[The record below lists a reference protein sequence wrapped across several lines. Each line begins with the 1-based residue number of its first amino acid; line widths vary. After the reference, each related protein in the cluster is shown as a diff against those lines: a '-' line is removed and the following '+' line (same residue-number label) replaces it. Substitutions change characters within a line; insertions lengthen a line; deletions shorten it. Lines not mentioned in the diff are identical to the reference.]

1 MTLKSNFYVAHS
13 TSAAGQEIYFI
24 GVTSLLLVL
33 VLLLIQIWLG
43 AVLILIT
50 HNDVTNMSQAL

>member
-1 MTLKSNFYVAHS
+1 MIIKSNFYVAHS
-13 TSAAGQEIYFI
+13 TSAAGQEICFI

-33 VLLLIQIWLG
+33 VLLIQIWLG

>member
-1 MTLKSNFYVAHS
+1 MNQFKILFNIYVAHS

-24 GVTSLLLVL
+24 AVTSL
-33 VLLLIQIWLG
+33 LLLIQIWPEAL
-43 AVLILIT
+43 LILIT